1 MNVMNLVVFLAL
13 SKNQVGFWLYF
24 LVFVALQSFCCPVAA
39 RAGQAIEQD
48 IYFSRESGGRCS
60 WALGRKA
67 KTPFRHPISTRHSLE
82 AFQKMPV
89 NFRFFMFVCH
99 MGTCWIRENTQIF
112 GFQFADSASIP
123 AGKKK
128 HWGGNFHRDPQ
139 PSMCPC
145 ESKLPDSPNK
155 LHVFQETCRFSWQ
168 NSDFYTSNS
177 INDSRIISRKFQLLN
192 LHDSHQHCILGL
204 GLVDLSIIGLFEVK
218 IASFFGRSSN
228 HWFISLLR
236 INVSAFPKALL
247 KTIFLVPQLR
257 YASSLEGNHW
267 FPVIMARNYIP
278 LYFVSWGVPT
288 LGKRGR
294 FRFPGCCF
302 AHIPPFFRGLHPN
315 LQTSDL
321 AGEQIQCLGRCQK
334 KRGGLVVS
342 PWILIVGVY
351 LLPHYWVSN
360 LMIGCWT
367 LCVFFFGGVCWIGT
381 NMVLS
386 GNCWMENNWAKIY
399 PPGM

>member
-168 NSDFYTSNS
+168 NYDFYTSNS

-192 LHDSHQHCILGL
+192 LHDSHQHCILG
-204 GLVDLSIIGLFEVK
+204 
-218 IASFFGRSSN
+218 
-228 HWFISLLR
+228 
-236 INVSAFPKALL
+236 
-247 KTIFLVPQLR
+247 
-257 YASSLEGNHW
+257 
-267 FPVIMARNYIP
+267 
-278 LYFVSWGVPT
+278 
-288 LGKRGR
+288 
-294 FRFPGCCF
+294 
-302 AHIPPFFRGLHPN
+302 
-315 LQTSDL
+315 
-321 AGEQIQCLGRCQK
+321 
-334 KRGGLVVS
+334 
-342 PWILIVGVY
+342 
-351 LLPHYWVSN
+351 WV
-360 LMIGCWT
+360 W
-367 LCVFFFGGVCWIGT
+367 
-381 NMVLS
+381 
-386 GNCWMENNWAKIY
+386 
-399 PPGM
+399 